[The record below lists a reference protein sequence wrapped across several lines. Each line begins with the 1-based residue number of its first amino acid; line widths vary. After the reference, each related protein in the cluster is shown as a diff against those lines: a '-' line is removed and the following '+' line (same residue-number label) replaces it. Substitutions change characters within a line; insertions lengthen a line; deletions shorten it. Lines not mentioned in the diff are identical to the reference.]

1 MVVSAAVLT
10 IGAQAREDPQA
21 IQRIAAAERAFAAA
35 AAEQGWRDAALA
47 FVAPGAI
54 AVRRAPIGSPQST
67 DARVL
72 ISDLPP
78 TKLPVALREIWEPA
92 IGQVSSDGTFGWIA
106 GGRAALALP
115 LQSLAN
121 QGAFLHVWKRQDDGT
136 WKASLIDD
144 VPFPSLW
151 KDAASF
157 AAMPAPDAG
166 MAGDASETLADA
178 ERAIA
183 AGGNAWRDRL
193 GDRVYVLH
201 AGGQPIAGRAAA
213 LDWASAG
220 WLTAQF
226 SDASV
231 DVAASDD
238 LGVAWGRYAI
248 AAPRATIGTW
258 VRVWH
263 RDIGGRW
270 RIVVQMDKDLPVVA
284 R

>member
-1 MVVSAAVLT
+1 MSAAVIAL
-10 IGAQAREDPQA
+10 GAQVREDPQA
-21 IQRIAAAERAFAAA
+21 LQRMAAAERAFAAA

-47 FVAPGAI
+47 FVAPDAVV
-54 AVRRAPIGSPQST
+54 VRRAPAGSPQST
-67 DARVL
+67 DARAL
-72 ISDLPP
+72 IRDLPP

-121 QGAFLHVWKRQDDGT
+121 QGAFLHVWKRQDDGA
-136 WKASLIDD
+136 WKVSLIDE

-151 KDAASF
+151 KDAAPF

-166 MAGDASETLADA
+166 TAGGPDESLADA

-183 AGGNAWRDRL
+183 AGGDAWRNRL
-193 GDRVYVLH
+193 AERVLELR
-201 AGGQPIAGRAAA
+201 AGQPPITGRGPVLASPASGA
-213 LDWASAG
+213 LADRFG
-220 WLTAQF
+220 
-226 SDASV
+226 DASV
-231 DVAASDD
+231 DVAGSGD
-238 LGVAWGRYAI
+238 LGVAWGRYDGG
-248 AAPRATIGTW
+248 PGTW

-263 RDIGGRW
+263 RDVGGRW
-270 RIVVQMDKDLPVVA
+270 RIVVQMDKDLSVVS